1 MSLIKKQER
10 NFPSVFSDL
19 FDYDKFFGGPVF
31 KDFENALPA
40 TNVKE
45 TDKEFK
51 IELAVPGF
59 KKEDFKVNL
68 DNDVLTISAETKSE
82 KKDENEKFTRK
93 EFSYN
98 SFSRSFQLPKTAN
111 SDNINA
117 KYEDGILK
125 VDINKKEEAIKQDN
139 KKQIHVG

>member
-1 MSLIKKQER
+1 MSLIKKNER

-19 FDYDKFFGGPVF
+19 FDYDKFFGGPIF
-31 KDFENALPA
+31 KDFENTLPA

-45 TDKEFK
+45 TEKEFK

-68 DNDVLTISAETKSE
+68 DNDVLTISAETKNE
-82 KKDENEKFTRK
+82 KKEENEKYTRK

-111 SDNINA
+111 NDKINA

-125 VDINKKEEAIKQDN
+125 LDISKKEEAIKQDN
-139 KKQIHVG
+139 KKQIQVG

>member
-10 NFPSVFSDL
+10 AFPSVFSDL
-19 FDYDKFFGGPVF
+19 FDYDKFFGGSFF
-31 KDFENALPA
+31 KDFESALPA

-45 TDKEFK
+45 TEKEFK

-59 KKEDFKVNL
+59 KKDDFKVNL
-68 DNDVLTISAETKSE
+68 DNDVLTISAESKNE
-82 KKDENEKFTRK
+82 KKEEGEKFTRK

-98 SFSRSFQLPKTAN
+98 SFSRSFQLPKSAN
-111 SDNINA
+111 GEKINA

-125 VDINKKEEAIKQDN
+125 IDISKKDEAIKDTN
-139 KKQIHVG
+139 KKQIQVG

>member
-1 MSLIKKQER
+1 MSFIKKQEKA
-10 NFPSVFSDL
+10 FPSVFSDL
-19 FDYDKFFGGPVF
+19 FDYDKFFGGSIF
-31 KDFENALPA
+31 KDLEKAMPA

-51 IELAVPGF
+51 IELAAPGF

-68 DNDVLTISAETKSE
+68 DNDVLSISAETKDE
-82 KKDENEKFTRK
+82 KKEEGEKYTRR

-98 SFSRSFQLPKTAN
+98 SFSRSFQLPASAN
-111 SDNINA
+111 GEKINA

-125 VDINKKEEAIKQDN
+125 IDISKKDEAIKDN
-139 KKQIHVG
+139 HKKHIQVG

>member
-1 MSLIKKQER
+1 MSLMKKNER

-19 FDYDKFFGGPVF
+19 FDYDKFFGGPMF

-45 TDKEFK
+45 TEKEFK

-68 DNDVLTISAETKSE
+68 DNDVLTISAETKNE
-82 KKDENEKFTRK
+82 KKEENEKYTRK

-111 SDNINA
+111 NEKINA

-125 VDINKKEEAIKQDN
+125 LDISKKEEAIKQDN
-139 KKQIHVG
+139 KKQIQVG

>member
-1 MSLIKKQER
+1 MSLIKKQEKSY
-10 NFPSVFSDL
+10 PSVFSDL
-19 FDYDKFFGGPVF
+19 FDYDKFFGGPIF

-68 DNDVLTISAETKSE
+68 DNEVLTISAETKSE

-98 SFSRSFQLPKTAN
+98 SFSRSFQLPKSAN
-111 SDNINA
+111 AEKINA

-125 VDINKKEEAIKQDN
+125 VDIIKKDEAIKQDN
-139 KKQIHVG
+139 KKQIQVG